1 MEEPSIG
8 WMAFPRIACCALV
21 AVLFGVCTA
30 TASAAPVLVIGKDG
44 KVREHRHSLA
54 PADTFPPV
62 RAVRAQR
69 VPSRSP
75 ASAARSKRTVRGELK
90 RMLAAGQLDQAAYAE
105 RRTAFDD
112 AKRTVRKLKGRRKLE
127 LQAVVRTLMGIA
139 ARGQLTPSR
148 VAPLWLTL
156 QRNVEWWTK
165 GPLLSAGRRVG
176 FSGSE
181 IVWQYYPGA
190 GLQIQVLGTFG
201 KLNGLW
207 GAHKDDELSAAVD
220 EMLPLAAERAGGVAW
235 EYYFRYRAGDAPWVS
250 SLSQG
255 TALQALSRA
264 AKRLGRQD
272 EVFPVTSRALD
283 IFETAPPEGVRV
295 PVGAGTHYAQYSFEP
310 KLRIL
315 NGFIQ
320 SLVGLYDYGRLA
332 ADDRAK
338 QLFATGEAR
347 ALQEVPT
354 YDTGAW
360 SLYSRGSVK
369 HESDLGYHVLL
380 RDFLDNLCTRT
391 GEVTFCEASEHF
403 TDYLTQPP
411 VAGIQTTRLRGG
423 KYGRIK
429 MSLSKIS
436 GVTLTIR
443 RGDKLVHTRYVG
455 ALSYGRH
462 TLGWE
467 VPRKKGDYTVSLSVR
482 DLAGNPASVSGDVE
496 VLAPRK
502 KKKRG

>member
-1 MEEPSIG
+1 
-8 WMAFPRIACCALV
+8 MAFPRIACCALI
-21 AVLFGVCTA
+21 AVLCGVCAA
-30 TASAAPVLVIGKDG
+30 TAQAAPVLVIGKDG

-54 PADTFPPV
+54 PATTFPPV
-62 RAVRAQR
+62 RAVRAQQR
-69 VPSRSP
+69 RQPL
-75 ASAARSKRTVRGELK
+75 ASASRSKRTVRGELK
-90 RMLAAGQLDQAAYAE
+90 KMLAAGQIDQATYAE
-105 RRTAFDD
+105 RRSVFDD
-112 AKRTVRKLKGRRKLE
+112 AKRTVRKLKGTRKRE
-127 LQAVVRTLMGIA
+127 LQAVVRALMGIA

-156 QRNVEWWTK
+156 QRNVEWWK
-165 GPLLSAGRRVG
+165 HGPLLASGRRVG
-176 FSGSE
+176 FEGSE

-201 KLNGLW
+201 KVNGLW
-207 GAHKDDELSAAVD
+207 GAHEDDELSRAVD
-220 EMLPLAAERAGGVAW
+220 ELLPLAAERAGGVAW
-235 EYYFRYRAGDAPWVS
+235 EYYFPYRAGDPPWVS

-272 EVFPVTSRALD
+272 EILPVTSRALN
-283 IFETAPPEGVRV
+283 IFETGPPEGVRV

-310 KLRIL
+310 SLRIL

-338 QLFATGEAR
+338 ALFATGEAR
-347 ALQEVPT
+347 AVQEVPT

-360 SLYSRGSVK
+360 SLYSRGSVT
-369 HESDLGYHVLL
+369 HESDLGYHTLL
-380 RDFLDNLCTRT
+380 RDFLENLCERT
-391 GEVTFCEASEHF
+391 DEPVFCGAQEHF
-403 TDYLTQPP
+403 TEYLTQPP
-411 VAGIQTTRLRGG
+411 IAGIQTTRLRGG
-423 KYGRIK
+423 RYGRIK

-443 RGDKLVHTRYVG
+443 RGDKVVHSRYVG
-455 ALSYGRH
+455 ALAYGKH

-467 VPRKKGDYTVSLSVR
+467 VPRRKGDYTVSLAVR

-496 VLAPRK
+496 VLPPRK